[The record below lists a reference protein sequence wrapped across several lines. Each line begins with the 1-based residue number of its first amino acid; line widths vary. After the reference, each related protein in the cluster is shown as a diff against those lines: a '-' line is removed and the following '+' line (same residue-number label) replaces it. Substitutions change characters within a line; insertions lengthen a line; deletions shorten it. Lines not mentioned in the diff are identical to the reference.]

1 MLARHVNGAQDVFCI
16 MVCNTGLDSSKQ
28 GKQDPEREL
37 GEDKILLEGMIF
49 YGRHGTLPAER
60 ELGQRFVVDVEI
72 WCDLRPAG
80 LSDDLSQTV
89 DYSEV
94 HAQIKEIVEGKPV
107 NLTETLAERIAAT
120 TLERHPRV
128 EGVRVKVSKPNVRLG
143 ETVLTGSAVEL
154 VRRHDTGPGG

>member
-1 MLARHVNGAQDVFCI
+1 MLARHVNDAQDVFCI
-16 MVCNTGLDSSKQ
+16 MVCNTALDSSKQ

-49 YGRHGTLPAER
+49 YGRHGTLPTER
-60 ELGQRFVVDVEI
+60 EFGQRFVVDVEI

-94 HAQIKEIVEGKPV
+94 HAQIKEIVEGEPV
-107 NLTETLAERIAAT
+107 NLTETLAERIAAA

-154 VRRHDTGPGG
+154 VRRQGTGPGA